1 MKINIKSSKTDKN
14 KPLNL
19 KQTRNSRALKQCQS
33 VNSSYSSITGFKRV
47 TLFTALA
54 LGLISKP
61 YFAHAEEN
69 AVTSNL
75 QAVAEL
81 YAQESSDV
89 LTEDHWTRI
98 EFSTTY
104 IDPIVVIEGSIA
116 NVNNTYVVG
125 IRNVDEMGFEIS
137 LKNCNNSTD
146 IPVQENVSYAVIEK
160 SQLPSTEGPYAE
172 VRQQFSWGECATAA
186 ADITTRGIS

>member
-1 MKINIKSSKTDKN
+1 MKTNIKSSKIN
-14 KPLNL
+14 SNNPLNI
-19 KQTRNSRALKQCQS
+19 KQIPNSRTLKQCQS
-33 VNSSYSSITGFKRV
+33 VDFSYNSITGFKRI
-47 TLFTALA
+47 TLFTALV

-81 YAQESSDV
+81 YAEEIDEV
-89 LTEDHWTRI
+89 LAEDHWTRI
-98 EFSTTY
+98 EFSTLY
-104 IDPIVVIEGSIA
+104 IDPVVVVEGSIT

-146 IPVQENVSYAVIEK
+146 IPVQEYISYAIIEK
-160 SQLPSTEGPYAE
+160 TQLPSTEDSNAE
-172 VRQQFSWGECATAA
+172 VRQQFSWGECAIAVT
-186 ADITTRGIS
+186 DIMTGEIA

>member
-1 MKINIKSSKTDKN
+1 MKTNVKNSKINSNT
-14 KPLNL
+14 PLNI
-19 KQTRNSRALKQCQS
+19 KQISSSRNLQQCQS
-33 VNSSYSSITGFKRV
+33 VDLSYNSITGFKRIA
-47 TLFTALA
+47 LFSALV

-81 YAQESSDV
+81 YTEEIYEV
-89 LTEDHWTRI
+89 LAEDHWTRI
-98 EFSTTY
+98 EFSTLY
-104 IDPIVVIEGSIA
+104 IDPIVVVEGSST

-146 IPVQENVSYAVIEK
+146 IPVQENISYAIIEK
-160 SQLPSTEGPYAE
+160 SQLPLTEDSNAD
-172 VRQQFSWGECATAA
+172 VRQQFSWGECELAVT
-186 ADITTRGIS
+186 DIMTGEKA